1 MKVKSLEKKGKIKGI
16 KKTIL
21 TSMIGEIYDMIIG
34 EILYGLLNSYE
45 EYTVKKREE
54 RDSS

>member
-1 MKVKSLEKKGKIKGI
+1 
-16 KKTIL
+16 
-21 TSMIGEIYDMIIG
+21 MIIG

-54 RDSS
+54 RDSSWWGKSPIKLFT